1 MDKKTKM
8 KTYALK
14 AAKGALTG
22 YKRSL
27 IGRVVLADA
36 AIGGIEKYQ
45 RKNSRPNFKA
55 IAQNSVKTEDKD
67 MKNFIAGLTV
77 LAAAGATLGAA
88 GYYIYKKLKNDEEYD
103 DLIYT
108 DEAAEN
114 EGEETPEDIS
124 EETETREETE
134 QTEPAEETREEKE
147 EKSGVKEVVGA
158 IADELVGAAHDAF
171 DGALETADNIKD
183 IIDNAVSKK

>member
-45 RKNSRPNFKA
+45 RKNSRPSFKA
-55 IAQNSVKTEDKD
+55 ISQNSVKTEDKN

-88 GYYIYKKLKNDEEYD
+88 G
-103 DLIYT
+103 
-108 DEAAEN
+108 
-114 EGEETPEDIS
+114 
-124 EETETREETE
+124 
-134 QTEPAEETREEKE
+134 
-147 EKSGVKEVVGA
+147 
-158 IADELVGAAHDAF
+158 
-171 DGALETADNIKD
+171 
-183 IIDNAVSKK
+183 

>member
-45 RKNSRPNFKA
+45 RKNSRPSFKA
-55 IAQNSVKTEDKD
+55 ISQNSVKTEDKN

-88 GYYIYKKLKNDEEYD
+88 GYYIYKKIKNEEEYD

-108 DEAAEN
+108 DEVSE
-114 EGEETPEDIS
+114 EGEPSEDIS
-124 EETETREETE
+124 EESEIKEETDE
-134 QTEPAEETREEKE
+134 SRQEETPEVKE
-147 EKSGVKEVVGA
+147 EKPGVKEVVGA
-158 IADELVGAAHDAF
+158 IADELVGAAHDAI

>member
-14 AAKGALTG
+14 AARGALTS

-45 RKNSRPNFKA
+45 RKNSRPSFKA
-55 IAQNSVKTEDKD
+55 ISQNSVKTEDKN

-88 GYYIYKKLKNDEEYD
+88 GYYIYKKIKNEEEYD

-108 DEAAEN
+108 DEVSEE
-114 EGEETPEDIS
+114 EGEPSEDIS
-124 EETETREETE
+124 EESEIKEETDE
-134 QTEPAEETREEKE
+134 SRQEEKP
-147 EKSGVKEVVGA
+147 GVKEVVGA
-158 IADELVGAAHDAF
+158 IADELVGAAHDAI

-183 IIDNAVSKK
+183 IIDSAVSKK

>member
-45 RKNSRPNFKA
+45 RKNSRPSFKA
-55 IAQNSVKTEDKD
+55 ISQNSVKTEDKN

-88 GYYIYKKLKNDEEYD
+88 GYYIYKKIKNEEEYD

-108 DEAAEN
+108 DEVAEE
-114 EGEETPEDIS
+114 EGEPSEDIS
-124 EETETREETE
+124 EESEI
-134 QTEPAEETREEKE
+134 KE
-147 EKSGVKEVVGA
+147 EKPGVKEVVGA
-158 IADELVGAAHDAF
+158 IADELVGAAQDAI

-183 IIDNAVSKK
+183 IIDSAVSKK

>member
-45 RKNSRPNFKA
+45 RKKGISQK
-55 IAQNSVKTEDKD
+55 SV
-67 MKNFIAGLTV
+67 IAGVCKRTTHRF
-77 LAAAGATLGAA
+77 A
-88 GYYIYKKLKNDEEYD
+88 
-103 DLIYT
+103 
-108 DEAAEN
+108 
-114 EGEETPEDIS
+114 
-124 EETETREETE
+124 R
-134 QTEPAEETREEKE
+134 
-147 EKSGVKEVVGA
+147 
-158 IADELVGAAHDAF
+158 
-171 DGALETADNIKD
+171 
-183 IIDNAVSKK
+183 

>member
-45 RKNSRPNFKA
+45 RKN
-55 IAQNSVKTEDKD
+55 
-67 MKNFIAGLTV
+67 
-77 LAAAGATLGAA
+77 
-88 GYYIYKKLKNDEEYD
+88 
-103 DLIYT
+103 
-108 DEAAEN
+108 
-114 EGEETPEDIS
+114 
-124 EETETREETE
+124 
-134 QTEPAEETREEKE
+134 
-147 EKSGVKEVVGA
+147 
-158 IADELVGAAHDAF
+158 
-171 DGALETADNIKD
+171 
-183 IIDNAVSKK
+183 

>member
-45 RKNSRPNFKA
+45 RKNSRPSFKA
-55 IAQNSVKTEDKD
+55 ISQNSVKTEDKN

-88 GYYIYKKLKNDEEYD
+88 GYYIYKKIKNEEEYD

-108 DEAAEN
+108 DEVSE
-114 EGEETPEDIS
+114 EDGEPSEDIS
-124 EETETREETE
+124 EESEIKEETAE
-134 QTEPAEETREEKE
+134 SRQEETPETKE
-147 EKSGVKEVVGA
+147 EKPGVKEVVGA
-158 IADELVGAAHDAF
+158 IADELVGAAHDAI

-183 IIDNAVSKK
+183 IIDSAVSKK

>member
-45 RKNSRPNFKA
+45 RKNSRPSFKA
-55 IAQNSVKTEDKD
+55 ISQNSV

-88 GYYIYKKLKNDEEYD
+88 GYYIYKKIKNEEEYD

-108 DEAAEN
+108 DEVAE
-114 EGEETPEDIS
+114 EEEEPSEDIS
-124 EETETREETE
+124 EESEIKEETAE
-134 QTEPAEETREEKE
+134 SDQEETPERKE
-147 EKSGVKEVVGA
+147 EKPGVKEVVGA
-158 IADELVGAAHDAF
+158 IADELVGAAQDAI

-183 IIDNAVSKK
+183 IIDSAVSKK